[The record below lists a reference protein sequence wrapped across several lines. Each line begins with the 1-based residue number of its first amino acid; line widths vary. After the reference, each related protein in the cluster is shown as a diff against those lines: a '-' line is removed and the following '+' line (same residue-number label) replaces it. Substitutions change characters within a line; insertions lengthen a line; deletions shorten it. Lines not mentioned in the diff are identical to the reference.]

1 MATFTVTTASD
12 VVSAG
17 DGVLSLREA
26 VAQANAT
33 AAADTILFAA
43 GLEGQTLQLTGGQLA
58 ITRDLTIDGDAN
70 NDGSQVGLDAGGLD
84 RHFAISGAATDVA
97 LRDLVLATGRAAGDG
112 GAVSVTAARVTLE
125 ECGIFSSYASGSGGA
140 VAVAG
145 AGALTI
151 VASRLGVSTAVLDG
165 GAVAASGGSTLVA
178 RGSTFND
185 NAGYR
190 NGGAVAVAGGS
201 LTLEDSI
208 VRDNLGGKGGGILVQ
223 DASALIQRSSI
234 HGNATFDGNGGGL
247 YLLTSATTIV
257 DTTVAGN
264 VAQHTISP
272 LDSLGGGIHSI
283 LGGLTLRNA
292 TITGNRAV
300 GSPSAYGGGV
310 KFDGGTSGGV
320 LDVAN
325 TIIAGNRLI
334 GSYVANADDLQGT
347 IDFSNGHN
355 IFGSAVTGEVAGDRE
370 SIAGSALFATID
382 PVTGGGVVGADGTV
396 ALRNNAANPALGGAD
411 PLAANA
417 TDQVG
422 AARPLPADSLPDI
435 GAAERGQTLSTTAS
449 ANNDRLTGTA
459 AANTINAQAG
469 HDFVRGLGGTDTLNG
484 GDGGDVLDG
493 GAGNDRLNGNA
504 GIDLATFASGAA
516 AVTVDLSGTTDTAR
530 RGTETDTLTGIEG
543 AIGSAAGDTF
553 RGDAAANLFQGG
565 LGKDTATGGAGRD
578 LYDFNTVAESG
589 VGTANRDVITDF
601 AHLADKLDLMG
612 IDADAAIAGNQAFRF
627 VGTAAL
633 TGAGQAGFFTS
644 GGNTIVRL
652 STDADAASE
661 AEIQLTGIVAL
672 TAQDFYL

>member
-1 MATFTVTTASD
+1 M
-12 VVSAG
+12 
-17 DGVLSLREA
+17 
-26 VAQANAT
+26 
-33 AAADTILFAA
+33 
-43 GLEGQTLQLTGGQLA
+43 
-58 ITRDLTIDGDAN
+58 ITD
-70 NDGSQVGLDAGGLD
+70 
-84 RHFAISGAATDVA
+84 
-97 LRDLVLATGRAAGDG
+97 
-112 GAVSVTAARVTLE
+112 ARVTLE
-125 ECGIFSSYASGSGGA
+125 ECGIFSSYATGSGGA
-140 VAVAG
+140 VAVGG

-151 VASRLGVSTAVLDG
+151 VASQFGANVAVLDG

-208 VRDNLGGKGGGILVQ
+208 VRGNLGREGGGIAVQ
-223 DASALIQRSSI
+223 NAAALIQRSSI
-234 HGNATFDGNGGGL
+234 HGNTTFDGDGGGL
-247 YLLTSATTIV
+247 LLRASPTTIV

-264 VAQHTISP
+264 VASTTTSLISQ
-272 LDSLGGGIHSI
+272 GGGIDATYSD
-283 LGGLTLRNA
+283 LVLRNA
-292 TITGNRAV
+292 TVTGNQAIH
-300 GSPSAYGGGV
+300 
-310 KFDGGTSGGV
+310 TSGGYV
-320 LDVAN
+320 TSGGISQFNFSAFGLDIAN
-325 TIIAGNRLI
+325 SIIAGNSVSGLLLA
-334 GSYVANADDLQGT
+334 SPPDLSGT
-347 IDFSNGHN
+347 INFSNGHN
-355 IFGSAVTGEVAGDRE
+355 IFGSAATGAVAGDRE

-504 GIDLATFASGAA
+504 GIDLVTYASGAA
-516 AVTVDLSGTTDTAR
+516 AVTVDLSGATDTAR

-543 AIGSAAGDTF
+543 AIGSAAADTF

-578 LYDFNTVAESG
+578 LYDFNATAESG

-652 STDADAASE
+652 STDADTASE

>member
-1 MATFTVTTASD
+1 MATITVTTASD
-12 VVSAG
+12 VVNAG

-33 AAADTILFAA
+33 TAADTILFAA
-43 GLEGQTLQLTGGQLA
+43 VLEGQTLQLTGGQIA

-70 NDGSQVGLDAGGLD
+70 NDGSQIALDAGGLS

-97 LRDLVLATGRAAGDG
+97 LRDLVLATGLASGDG

-125 ECGIFSSYASGSGGA
+125 ECGIYSSYASGSGGA
-140 VAVAG
+140 VAVGG

-165 GAVAASGGSTLVA
+165 GAVAASDGSTLVV

-190 NGGAVAVAGGS
+190 SGGAISVDGGS

-208 VRDNLGGKGGGILVQ
+208 VRDSGAFEGAGIAVTN
-223 DASALIQRSSI
+223 AEALIQRSTI
-234 HGNATFDGNGGGL
+234 HGNATFDGGGGGL
-247 YLLTSATTIV
+247 LLSRAPTTIV
-257 DTTVAGN
+257 DTTIAGN
-264 VAQHTISP
+264 VASATTREF
-272 LDSLGGGIHSI
+272 SLGGGI
-283 LGGLTLRNA
+283 LALYGDLTLRNA
-292 TITGNRAV
+292 TITGNQAV
-300 GSPSAYGGGV
+300 HTVSSAEYAGV
-310 KFDGGTSGGV
+310 YFFDVGNPV
-320 LDVAN
+320 LDIAN
-325 TIIAGNRLI
+325 TIIAGNSVSGPAL
-334 GSYVANADDLQGT
+334 SPSVDLRGF

-355 IFGSAVTGEVAGDRE
+355 IFGTAVTGEVAGDRE
-370 SIAGSALFATID
+370 NIAGSALFATID

-435 GAAERGQTLSTTAS
+435 GAAERSQTLSTTAS

-469 HDFVRGLGGTDTLNG
+469 HDFVRGLGGGDTLNG

-504 GIDLATFASGAA
+504 GIDLATFSSGAA

-543 AIGSAAGDTF
+543 AIGSAAADTF
-553 RGDAAANLFQGG
+553 RGDAGANLFQGG
-565 LGKDTATGGAGRD
+565 RGKDTATGGAGRD
-578 LYDFNTVAESG
+578 LYDFNATAESG

-612 IDADAAIAGNQAFRF
+612 IDADATIAGNQAFRF
-627 VGTAAL
+627 VGTSAL

-644 GGNTIVRL
+644 GGNTIIRL

>member
-12 VVSAG
+12 VVNAG

-26 VAQANAT
+26 VAQANGT
-33 AAADTILFAA
+33 SAADTIRFAA
-43 GLEGQTLQLTGGQLA
+43 GLEGQTLQLTGGQIA

-70 NDGSQVGLDAGGLD
+70 NDGSQIALDAGGLD
-84 RHFAISGAATDVA
+84 RHFAISGSATDVA
-97 LRDLVLATGRAAGDG
+97 LRDLVLATGLASGDG
-112 GAVSVTAARVTLE
+112 GAVAVTAARVTLE
-125 ECGIFSSYASGSGGA
+125 ECGIYSSYASGSGGA

-151 VASRLGVSTAVLDG
+151 VASQFGVNVAVLDG
-165 GAVAASGGSTLVA
+165 GAVAASGGSSVVV
-178 RGSTFND
+178 RGSGFND
-185 NAGYR
+185 NYGYR
-190 NGGAVAVAGGS
+190 NGGAISVAGGS

-208 VRDNLGGKGGGILVQ
+208 VRANRAFDGAGIAVQ
-223 DASALIQRSSI
+223 DAAALIQRSSI

-247 YLLTSATTIV
+247 HLVSAPTTIV

-264 VAQHTISP
+264 VAQHTSP
-272 LDSLGGGIHSI
+272 LDSLGGGIYVVQ
-283 LGGLTLRNA
+283 GDLTLRNA
-292 TITGNRAV
+292 TITGNQAV

-310 KFDGGTSGGV
+310 FFGGTIAGV
-320 LDVAN
+320 LDIAN

-334 GSYVANADDLQGT
+334 NSYAANEDDLQGT
-347 IDFSNGHN
+347 IAFSNGHN
-355 IFGSAVTGEVAGDRE
+355 IFGSDIAGNVAGDRE
-370 SIAGSALFATID
+370 NIAGSALFATID
-382 PVTGGGVVGADGTV
+382 PVTGGGVVGANGAV
-396 ALRNNAANPALGGAD
+396 ALRNNAPNPALGGAD

-422 AARPLPADSLPDI
+422 AARPLPADSLPDA
-435 GAAERGQTLSTTAS
+435 GAAERSQTLSTTAS
-449 ANNDRLTGTA
+449 ANNDRLTGTG

-469 HDFVRGLGGTDTLNG
+469 HDFVRGLGGADTLNG

-543 AIGSAAGDTF
+543 AIGSAAADTF

-565 LGKDTATGGAGRD
+565 LGKDTASGGAGRD
-578 LYDFNTVAESG
+578 LYDLNAVAESG

-612 IDADAAIAGNQAFRF
+612 IDADATIAGNQAFRF

-644 GGNTIVRL
+644 GGNTIVRG

-661 AEIQLTGIVAL
+661 FEIQLNGIVAL